1 MECEDGVG
9 SSKTW
14 PKTKLC
20 IGNYRMFITSSRQ
33 SRVGLKRDKATGF
46 DIMMN
51 EYIIFSRQFINPV
64 ICKLFK
70 WILNSGSFPELWVK
84 CIVVP
89 VSKKGQPNDP
99 GN

>member
-1 MECEDGVG
+1 M
-9 SSKTW
+9 
-14 PKTKLC
+14 C
-20 IGNYRMFITSSRQ
+20 IKR
-33 SRVGLKRDKATGF
+33 LKRDKATGF